1 MLTSKQQA
9 AAAKAFAKKWATE
22 GSEKQKDQSFWN
34 HLLESVYG
42 IEKVEDYIVYQKPVK
57 LKKSTQYI
65 DAYIPATRV
74 LIEHKS
80 ADKPLDRHMQRGPER
95 SPVTPYGQAL
105 EYANHMKFSEKPRWI
120 VTCNFREFWVYDM
133 EESENMR
140 TPTKIALA
148 NLGKEYK
155 KLNFLV
161 DTRDDRQVKEE
172 EISIRAGALVA
183 EMYSLLHKQYTTI
196 DAHTLK
202 SLNILCVR
210 IVFCLYAEDAGV
222 FESNQFHNYLANYG
236 ADDFG
241 ERLEKLF
248 EVLNTHEEYR
258 SQALSSQLKA
268 FPYTNGG
275 LFAEKITIPAF
286 SDELRTLILDRAS
299 AAFDWS
305 DISPTIFG
313 ALFES
318 TINPDTR
325 EQGGMHYT
333 SIENIHKA
341 IDPLFL
347 DGLKEELDG
356 CLRKHK
362 NESDVSQRRRLA
374 AFQDR
379 LASLRFLDPACGSGN
394 FLTETYLSLRE
405 LENTV
410 IRALS
415 QGKGTAYI
423 TAVNPIKVSIDQFHG
438 IEINDFAV
446 SVASVALWI
455 SEAKMLRETEDIVGH
470 EIEFLPLKSNA
481 NIVEGNAL
489 RVEWPQADYIMGNPP
504 FVGARTMDAGQ
515 KQDVADIFGAD
526 WRNAGNLDYVCC
538 WYKRTFDAIQHC
550 QTTRAALVSTN
561 SITQGDSIAN
571 LWQPLFD
578 EGLRIHFAHRTF
590 RWDNEASIKAHVHCV
605 IVGFGLGETTSQPI
619 IYDGGT
625 PIPAHHIN
633 AYLLDA
639 PDVFIQSRNKPL
651 CKVPE
656 MGIGNKPIDGG
667 NYLFTKESMEEFIKL
682 EPLSESLFRPFYGA
696 DEFIQQK
703 PRYCL
708 WLGDC
713 TPADLQRMPHCM
725 KRIKNVRELR
735 LSSRSEGTRKLAE
748 RPTRFHV
755 ENMPDKEFIIVPCH
769 SSEQRQY
776 IPMGFMSPD
785 VICSNANLMISDA
798 TRYHFGVL
806 TSNVHMAW
814 MRAVCGRLEMRY
826 RYSKDI
832 VYNNFPWPA
841 PAPKQMHA
849 IEQTAQAIL
858 DARAL
863 YPDSSLAALYDDLT
877 MPYELR
883 KAHQDNDRAVMR
895 AYGFGSKM
903 SEEDVVAALFGR
915 YHEMAEGGRRY
926 GGKTI

>member
-1 MLTSKQQA
+1 MLTTKQQA

-57 LKKSTQYI
+57 LKRSTQYI

-105 EYANHMKFSEKPRWI
+105 EYASHMKFSEQPRWI
-120 VTCNFREFWVYDM
+120 VTCNFREFWIYDM
-133 EESENMR
+133 EEPENMR

-155 KLNFLV
+155 KLNFVV

-222 FESNQFHNYLANYG
+222 FESDQFHNYLANYG

-248 EVLNTHEEYR
+248 EVLNTPEGQR

-275 LFAEKITIPAF
+275 LFAEKITIPTF

-333 SIENIHKA
+333 SIENIHKV

-362 NESDVSQRRRLA
+362 NESDVSQRRRMA

-455 SEAKMLRETEDIVGH
+455 SEAKMLRETEDIIGH

-489 RVEWPQADYIMGNPP
+489 HVEWPQADYIMGNPP
-504 FVGARTMDAGQ
+504 FVGYSLQTLEQ
-515 KQDVADIFGAD
+515 KADLAAVCPECG
-526 WRNAGNLDYVCC
+526 RNVDYVTG
-538 WYKRTFDAIQHC
+538 WFYRAASSLKQGTA
-550 QTTRAALVSTN
+550 RAALVSTN
-561 SITQGDSIAN
+561 SITQGEQVAAV
-571 LWQPLFD
+571 WRPLV
-578 EGLRIHFAHRTF
+578 ERHGVRIDFAHRTF
-590 RWDNEASIKAHVHCV
+590 RWDNEAADKAHVHCV
-605 IVGFGLGETTSQPI
+605 VVGFHHATAPTAPTLYQ
-619 IYDGGT
+619 DGVPT
-625 PIPAHHIN
+625 AAAHIN

-639 PDVFIQSRNKPL
+639 PDVWIESRNKAL
-651 CKVPE
+651 CDVPK
-656 MGIGNKPIDGG
+656 MCKGSQPTDGG
-667 NYLFTKESMEEFIKL
+667 NLFLTADERAALAASWKYTDKYVRRFV
-682 EPLSESLFRPFYGA
+682 GA
-696 DEFIQQK
+696 DEFLN
-703 PRYCL
+703 RRERHCL
-708 WLGDC
+708 WLRG
-713 TPADLQRMPHCM
+713 ADPS
-725 KRIKNVRELR
+725 ELR
-735 LSSRSEGTRKLAE
+735 QSTEVMRRLEAVRQMRLASPKE
-748 RPTRFHV
+748 PTRRCAATPSLFQ
-755 ENMPDKEFIIVPCH
+755 EDRQPDTNYIIVPCH

-785 VICSNANLMISDA
+785 VICSNANLMIPDA

-814 MRAVCGRLEMRY
+814 MRAVCGRLKSDY

-832 VYNNFPWPA
+832 VYNNFPWPEPTEEQKA
-841 PAPKQMHA
+841 R
-849 IEQTAQAIL
+849 IGQTAQVIL

-877 MPYELR
+877 MPSELR

-915 YHEMAEGGRRY
+915 YHEMAEGGRHY
-926 GGKTI
+926 GGKMK

>member
-1 MLTSKQQA
+1 MLTTKQQA

-57 LKKSTQYI
+57 LKRSTQYI

-95 SPVTPYGQAL
+95 KPVTPYGQAL

-133 EESENMR
+133 DEPENMR

-155 KLNFLV
+155 KMNFLV

-248 EVLNTHEEYR
+248 EVLNTPEGQR

-333 SIENIHKA
+333 SIENIHKV

-362 NESDVSQRRRLA
+362 NESDVSQRRRMA

-489 RVEWPQADYIMGNPP
+489 HVEWPQADYIMGNPP
-504 FVGARTMDAGQ
+504 FVGYSLQTPEQ
-515 KQDVADIFGAD
+515 KADLAAVCPECG
-526 WRNAGNLDYVCC
+526 RNVDYVTG
-538 WYKRTFDAIQHC
+538 WFYRAASSLKQGTA
-550 QTTRAALVSTN
+550 RAALVSTN
-561 SITQGDSIAN
+561 SITQGEQVAAV
-571 LWQPLFD
+571 WRPLV
-578 EGLRIHFAHRTF
+578 ERHGVRIDFAHRTF
-590 RWDNEASIKAHVHCV
+590 RWDNEAADMAHVHCV
-605 IVGFGLGETTSQPI
+605 VVGFHHATAPTAPTLYQ
-619 IYDGGT
+619 DGVPT
-625 PIPAHHIN
+625 AATHIN

-639 PDVFIQSRNKPL
+639 PDVWIESRNKAL
-651 CKVPE
+651 CEVP
-656 MGIGNKPIDGG
+656 MMVYGNKPTDGG
-667 NYLFTKESMEEFIKL
+667 NLFLTADERAALAASWKYTDKYVRRFV
-682 EPLSESLFRPFYGA
+682 GA
-696 DEFIQQK
+696 DEFLNRRE
-703 PRYCL
+703 RYCL
-708 WLGDC
+708 WLRG
-713 TPADLQRMPHCM
+713 ADPS
-725 KRIKNVRELR
+725 ELR
-735 LSSRSEGTRKLAE
+735 QSTEVMRRLEAVRQMRLASPKE
-748 RPTRFHV
+748 PTRRCAATPTLFQ
-755 ENMPDKEFIIVPCH
+755 EDRQPDTNYIIVPCH

-785 VICSNANLMISDA
+785 VICGNANLMIPDA

-832 VYNNFPWPA
+832 VYNNFPWPEPTEEQKA
-841 PAPKQMHA
+841 R
-849 IEQTAQAIL
+849 IGQTAQVIL

-877 MPYELR
+877 MPSELR

-915 YHEMAEGGRRY
+915 YHEMAEGGRHY